1 MWKIKIITKPGPI
14 ENEIKNL
21 AGVDLQIVLNLEL
34 YLSKEKTEGKDCTKA
49 YSAAIVVLI
58 SLTQPCYCS
67 SRSWLG
73 SMQYASELPTKG
85 LCSIILLKTL
95 CRGCVSSQFL
105 S

>member
-1 MWKIKIITKPGPI
+1 M
-14 ENEIKNL
+14 

-34 YLSKEKTEGKDCTKA
+34 YLSKEKTEGKDCAEA